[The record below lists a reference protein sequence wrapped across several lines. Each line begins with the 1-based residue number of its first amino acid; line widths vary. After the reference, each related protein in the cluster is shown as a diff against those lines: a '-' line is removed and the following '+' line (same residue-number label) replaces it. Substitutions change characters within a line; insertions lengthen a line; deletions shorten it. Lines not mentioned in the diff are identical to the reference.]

1 MTGRDLVLLIIVYI
15 SIGVLVFLYIGEARP
30 QELVPQGSSLVV
42 EFVDVNTK
50 VYRVTD
56 GGVMCYVAVGKL
68 HGYTVSIDCVKLYT
82 ERVHG
87 TAEN

>member
-82 ERVHG
+82 EVRHD
-87 TAEN
+87 

>member
-68 HGYTVSIDCVKLYT
+68 HGYTVSIDCVKTYT
-82 ERVHG
+82 ERYHG
-87 TAEN
+87 TEKD

>member
-68 HGYTVSIDCVKLYT
+68 HGYTVSIDCVKSYT
-82 ERVHG
+82 EVRHD
-87 TAEN
+87 

>member
-1 MTGRDLVLLIIVYI
+1 MTGRDLVLLIILYI
-15 SIGVLVFLYIGEARP
+15 SIGLLVFWFCKPVSGM
-30 QELVPQGSSLVV
+30 VPTGSNLVV

-68 HGYTVSIDCVKLYT
+68 HGYTVSIDCIKRYT
-82 ERVHG
+82 ERLHG

>member
-1 MTGRDLVLLIIVYI
+1 MTGRDLVLLIILYI
-15 SIGVLVFLYIGEARP
+15 SIGLLVFWFCKPVQGM
-30 QELVPQGSSLVV
+30 VPTGSNLVV

-68 HGYTVSIDCVKLYT
+68 HGYTVSIDCVKTYK
-82 ERVHG
+82 EVRH
-87 TAEN
+87 E

>member
-82 ERVHG
+82 EVRH
-87 TAEN
+87 E